1 MLHKI
6 RELAKVNHQK
16 VVEFRRY
23 FHMYPEVS
31 WEEVQT
37 SERIAKILKEMGC
50 ENIRI
55 GFGGTSCGVTAEIT
69 GSRPGKC
76 VALRADMDALPI
88 KEDTGL
94 SFSSKNEGVMHAC
107 GHDSHMAMLLG
118 AAMIL
123 MEMKEHLSGRV
134 LLIFQPCEETALK
147 ICGADQMVREGVIE
161 DVEAICGL
169 HIWSPLAAG
178 KIGYCSGPMMAAC
191 DAWEAV
197 IQGKG
202 GHGSA
207 PHETFDPTIAAAQVI
222 SSIQT
227 IVSREIDPQS
237 TAVISTGSM
246 QAGSAFNIIPDK
258 VKLEGT
264 ARTFTREVQDHV
276 EQSLR
281 RIVEGVSQIF
291 RCKADFRYAK
301 YVPATIND
309 NRLSILIKELGEDLI
324 GTENMEEIAP
334 VMASEDYSYYQ
345 LKIPGVFFFLGT
357 RDSEKGCDFPHHSPK
372 FNVDEDVFVTGTS
385 MLAGF
390 AIKMLIS
397 TSNKSIS

>member
-6 RELAKVNHQK
+6 MELAKANHQK

-37 SERIAKILKEMGC
+37 SERIVKILTEMGC

-55 GFGGTSCGVTAEIT
+55 GFGGTGSGVTAEIT
-69 GSRPGKC
+69 GAKQGKC
-76 VALRADMDALPI
+76 VTLRADMDALPI

-94 SFSSKNEGVMHAC
+94 PFSSKNEGVMHAC

-123 MEMKEHLSGRV
+123 MEMKEHLSGKVR
-134 LLIFQPCEETALK
+134 LIFQPCEETALK
-147 ICGADQMVREGVIE
+147 ICGADQMVREGVLE
-161 DVEAICGL
+161 DVDAICGL

-178 KIGYCSGPMMAAC
+178 KIGCCPGPMMAAC

-197 IQGKG
+197 IRGKG
-202 GHGSA
+202 GHGAA

-227 IVSREIDPQS
+227 VVSREIDPQN

-246 QAGSAFNIIPDK
+246 QAGSAFNIIPDEVILK
-258 VKLEGT
+258 GT
-264 ARTFTREVQDHV
+264 VRTFTREVQDHV

-291 RCKADFRYAK
+291 RCEADFRYAK
-301 YVPATIND
+301 YVPSTIND
-309 NRLSILIKELGEDLI
+309 GRLFSLIKDLGAGLI
-324 GTENMEEIAP
+324 GTKNMEEITP
-334 VMASEDYSYYQ
+334 VMVSEDFSYYQ
-345 LKIPGVFFFLGT
+345 LKIPGVFFLLGAGN
-357 RDSEKGCDFPHHSPK
+357 SEKGCVFPHHSPA
-372 FNVDEDVFVTGTS
+372 FNVDEDVFITGTS

-390 AIKMLIS
+390 AIKMLM
-397 TSNKSIS
+397 